1 MVSKKR
7 PSKKNNEFTL
17 TFYTML
23 AYIHAQLQYL
33 NSSKVFAGLV
43 VITLNIASRFVS
55 INLSKTMES
64 YLKHTFS
71 RDILIFCIVWM
82 GSRDIYI
89 ATFVTVVFILCMDY
103 LFNEESALCVLPETF
118 KTHHMD
124 LMDRKPPTP
133 EEIQQ
138 AQQTLERAAQS
149 EKNNSSTSNA
159 PVSNDS
165 STIIVKW

>member
-1 MVSKKR
+1 MVSK
-7 PSKKNNEFTL
+7 SKKSSKNNNVYTL
-17 TFYTML
+17 SYMF

-33 NSSKVFAGLV
+33 NTSKVFAGLV

-89 ATFVTVVFILCMDY
+89 ATLVTIVFVLCMDY
-103 LFNEESALCVLPETF
+103 FLNEESAICILPESF

-124 LMDRKPPTP
+124 LMDNKPPTP
-133 EEIQQ
+133 EEVQQ
-138 AQQTLERAAQS
+138 AKQTLERAAQS
-149 EKNNSSTSNA
+149 EQNNVSKSNA
-159 PVSNDS
+159 PISNDS
-165 STIIVKW
+165 STIMVKW

>member
-1 MVSKKR
+1 MVSKKNS
-7 PSKKNNEFTL
+7 SKKNNTYVL
-17 TFYTML
+17 SNIL
-23 AYIHAQLQYL
+23 AYIHVQLQHL

-89 ATFVTVVFILCMDY
+89 ATIVTVVFILCMDY
-103 LFNEESALCVLPETF
+103 LFNEESSLCILPETF

-124 LMDRKPPTP
+124 LMDKKSPTP

-149 EKNNSSTSNA
+149 EKNNVSMSNA
-159 PVSNDS
+159 PISNDS
-165 STIIVKW
+165 STIMVKW